1 RGAGAVVHGRRLRRH
16 RARRPDRR
24 DSAGGAGELALPGG
38 ELRRRTGGLLP
49 GGGDRTPAEPGAAVR
64 RRRPG
69 PVRGD
74 RRQQGAGGGTGADR
88 GDAARHGD
96 RDRRRHRP
104 RRACEPGAGGV
115 AVRPLRGRRAGGRG
129 GRGGRAGDGLAAT
142 GLAGVRRSPGLLP
155 ALHGGPP
162 WLAAADRALAPALQ
176 VEDRAQHGVDDD
188 HFAVDRTPVAVAT
201 VVAVLVAA
209 LEALAEVVVVLG
221 AADVVADVAEAGVD
235 PHHRAAVSAAPAVV
249 AVGATG

>member
-1 RGAGAVVHGRRLRRH
+1 RSLTSSPSARRLSLHCFPTRRSS
-16 RARRPDRR
+16 D
-24 DSAGGAGELALPGG
+24 LP
-38 ELRRRTGGLLP
+38 
-49 GGGDRTPAEPGAAVR
+49 V
-64 RRRPG
+64 
-69 PVRGD
+69 
-74 RRQQGAGGGTGADR
+74 
-88 GDAARHGD
+88 
-96 RDRRRHRP
+96 
-104 RRACEPGAGGV
+104 
-115 AVRPLRGRRAGGRG
+115 RGRRAGGRG
-129 GRGGRAGDGLAAT
+129 GGGRGCADGRAAT
-142 GLAGVRRSPGLLP
+142 SLAGRRRTPGLLP